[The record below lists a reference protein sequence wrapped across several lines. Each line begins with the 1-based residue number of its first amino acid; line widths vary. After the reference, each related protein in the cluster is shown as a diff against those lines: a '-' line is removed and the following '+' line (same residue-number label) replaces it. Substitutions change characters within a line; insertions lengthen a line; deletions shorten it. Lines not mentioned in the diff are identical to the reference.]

1 MARSIER
8 AAMGEHLKTRE
19 TQEKLTMT
27 MTVINEMIPAV
38 NNQGQFLQKLGQIVQ
53 ELANRTTAMEIVLS
67 RYLEENTDTTWN
79 DILGTHIAEFEAKQ
93 RQEEADATQEA
104 GRTDEPASP
113 DGTADTQLGQPD
125 GPGDEQEGSQ
135 VSG

>member
-1 MARSIER
+1 MARSIEG
-8 AAMGEHLKTRE
+8 AAMGEHLRTRE

-53 ELANRTTAMEIVLS
+53 ELSNRTTAMEIVLS
-67 RYLEENTDTTWN
+67 RYLEHHTDTTWN
-79 DILGTHIAEFEAKQ
+79 DLLSAHIAEFESKQ
-93 RQEEADATQEA
+93 QEENSHATQEA
-104 GRTDEPASP
+104 GRDDQPTGP
-113 DGTADTQLGQPD
+113 DGTADAELGQSD
-125 GPGDEQEGSQ
+125 GPGDEQESSQ